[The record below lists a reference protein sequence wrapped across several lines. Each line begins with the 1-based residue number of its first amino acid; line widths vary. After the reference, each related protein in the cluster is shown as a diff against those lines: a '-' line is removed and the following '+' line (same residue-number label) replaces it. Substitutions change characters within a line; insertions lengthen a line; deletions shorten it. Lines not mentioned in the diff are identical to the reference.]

1 MFGKIDSKCNGNIR
15 MDSLLAKAK
24 KNKTLA
30 PAKARKRERDF
41 NTYIKAMMKKN
52 GHIHN

>member
-1 MFGKIDSKCNGNIR
+1 

-24 KNKTLA
+24 KNKQLA
-30 PAKARKRERDF
+30 PVKAKKREQAF